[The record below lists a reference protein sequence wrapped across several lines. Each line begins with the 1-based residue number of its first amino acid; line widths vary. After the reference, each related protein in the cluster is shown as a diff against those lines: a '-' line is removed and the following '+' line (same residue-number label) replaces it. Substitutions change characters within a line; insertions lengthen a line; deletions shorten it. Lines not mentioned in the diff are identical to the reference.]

1 MNMLIIDENAA
12 GELGELGGE
21 ADFPVENNRLGKSAQ
36 IRSFL
41 KKAPGYAGR
50 INVLVRDSKL

>member
-1 MNMLIIDENAA
+1 MLIIVENAA
-12 GELGELGGE
+12 GALGELGGE
-21 ADFPVENNRLGKSAQ
+21 ADFPAENNRSRKSAQ
-36 IRSFL
+36 IRYFL

>member
-1 MNMLIIDENAA
+1 MIIDENAA
-12 GELGELGGE
+12 GVLVELGDE
-21 ADFPVENNRLGKSAQ
+21 ADFPAENNRSGKSAQ

-41 KKAPGYAGR
+41 KKAPGYAYC

>member
-12 GELGELGGE
+12 GVLGELGGE
-21 ADFPVENNRLGKSAQ
+21 ADFPVENNRSGKNAR
-36 IRSFL
+36 IRYFL

-50 INVLVRDSKL
+50 INVLVRDAKL